1 MKFGEKGFVLRK
13 LGNEVVNVFLR
24 PTSVIAAVLSIGI
37 IYVLL
42 SILGID
48 LLSSNKLVLLS
59 TATSYPASGSAP
71 SPKTV
76 NFEAEQNGEAE
87 VGEVSEWRNVRMRVT
102 AYCACRRCCGR
113 HSNGRTASNHRI
125 RRGDVFVAADKM
137 YRFGTEMAI
146 PGYNNAKVV
155 KVLDRG
161 RVIKGN
167 RLDVFIP
174 SHKRA
179 RKWGV
184 RYLDVQV
191 KI

>member
-1 MKFGEKGFVLRK
+1 MKFGEKGFVLRR
-13 LGNEVVNVFLR
+13 LRNEVVNIILR
-24 PTSVIAAVLSIGI
+24 PTSAIAAVLSIGI

-42 SILGID
+42 SIFGIN

-59 TATSYPASGSAP
+59 TATSYPASSSAP
-71 SPKTV
+71 SPQTV
-76 NFEAEQNGEAE
+76 IEAEQNGEAE
-87 VGEVSEWRNVRMRVT
+87 VGDTCQWRTVRMRVT
-102 AYCACRRCCGR
+102 AYCACKKCCGK
-113 HSNGRTASNHRI
+113 HANGRTATNHRI
-125 RRGDVFVAADKM
+125 RRGDAFVAADKM
-137 YRFGTEMAI
+137 YRFGTEMII
-146 PGYNNAKVV
+146 PGYNNSKAV

-174 SHKRA
+174 SHRNA

-184 RYLDVQV
+184 RYMDVKV

>member
-1 MKFGEKGFVLRK
+1 MVEQESKMKFGEKGFVLRR
-13 LGNEVVNVFLR
+13 LRNEVVNIILR
-24 PTSVIAAVLSIGI
+24 PTSAIAAVLSIGI

-42 SILGID
+42 SIFGIN

-59 TATSYPASGSAP
+59 TATSYPASSSAP
-71 SPKTV
+71 SPQTV
-76 NFEAEQNGEAE
+76 IEAEQNGEAE
-87 VGEVSEWRNVRMRVT
+87 VGDT
-102 AYCACRRCCGR
+102 CQCKKCCGK
-113 HSNGRTASNHRI
+113 HANGRTATNHRI
-125 RRGDVFVAADKM
+125 RRGDAFVAADKM
-137 YRFGTEMAI
+137 YRFGTEMII
-146 PGYNNAKVV
+146 PGYNNSKAV

-174 SHKRA
+174 SHRNA

-184 RYLDVQV
+184 RYMDVKV